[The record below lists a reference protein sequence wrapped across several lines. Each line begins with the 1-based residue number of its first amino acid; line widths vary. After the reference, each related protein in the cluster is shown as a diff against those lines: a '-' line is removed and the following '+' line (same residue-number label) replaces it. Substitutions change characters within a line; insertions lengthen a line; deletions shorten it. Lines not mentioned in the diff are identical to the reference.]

1 MSDTTTGPPA
11 TEQPVEPPARKPVWQ
26 RREVL
31 LPIAF
36 VVVVVV
42 LASVGNEQIRF
53 RVDVTASGDTTFDW
67 AFFWALFPEMLKGLF
82 VTARATVLGFG
93 LAVVLGLV
101 LALGRRSPL
110 RVISWPTAAFI
121 EFVRSTPL
129 LVQLYFLFFGL
140 PDMGVRLSA
149 TQVLIIGLG
158 VHYATYASEGYRA
171 GIESVPKG
179 QWEAATAMNL
189 GPVTTWQHVILPQA
203 LPNVLPSLGNNL
215 VAAFKDAPLGFAVGV
230 TGILF
235 FATTMRGST
244 FRAVEPFLVT
254 GIGFLLVSLPAAWF
268 VRRLE
273 RRLDYERI

>member
-1 MSDTTTGPPA
+1 MSDTETQSTTTTP
-11 TEQPVEPPARKPVWQ
+11 EPPARVPAWR

-36 VVVVVV
+36 VVAVVV

-53 RVDVTASGDTTFDW
+53 RVDVTASGDTNFDW

-93 LAVVLGLV
+93 LAIVLGLL
-101 LALGRRSPL
+101 LALGRRSPVRL
-110 RVISWPTAAFI
+110 ISWPAAGFI

-140 PDMGVRLSA
+140 PDIGVKLSA
-149 TQVLIIGLG
+149 TQALIIGLG
-158 VHYATYASEGYRA
+158 VHYATYTSEGYRA
-171 GIESVPKG
+171 GIDSVAKG

-189 GPVTTWQHVILPQA
+189 GPLTTWQHVILPQA
-203 LPNVLPSLGNNL
+203 LPNVLPALGNNL

-230 TGILF
+230 TGVLF
-235 FATTMRGST
+235 FATTMRSST

-254 GIGFLLVSLPAAWF
+254 GVGFLLVSLPAAWF